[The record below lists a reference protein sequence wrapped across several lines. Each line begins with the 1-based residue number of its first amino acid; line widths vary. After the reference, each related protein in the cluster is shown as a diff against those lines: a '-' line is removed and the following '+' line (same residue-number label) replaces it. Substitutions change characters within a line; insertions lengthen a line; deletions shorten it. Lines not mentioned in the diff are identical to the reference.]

1 MEKVVLCSSSALQG
15 GSAAPRAR
23 PPRRG
28 DFGVLQDAWVRGC
41 PPSGCPPPG
50 LCVAF
55 NVDVRDPQ
63 LFLGPP
69 EAQFG
74 YKVLQRV
81 DGGEKW

>member
-1 MEKVVLCSSSALQG
+1 M
-15 GSAAPRAR
+15 
-23 PPRRG
+23 
-28 DFGVLQDAWVRGC
+28 LQDAWVRGC
-41 PPSGCPPPG
+41 PPSGRPPPG